1 MKSNIR
7 LLSLAAAGMALAA
20 TSCIG
25 NLDTLPLNE
34 SDAVSETVYGTD
46 EYGYLAG
53 LTKIYFHFVSN
64 ETTDLQV
71 SDAGASELIR
81 AFWSTQEV
89 TTDEAKCA
97 WADNAWVR
105 SLNTNTWSE
114 ANNDATYAVY
124 VRTLQGISYVNEY
137 LRQTASD
144 KLDERGVS
152 PELAAKIRQFRDEAR
167 FLRAYF
173 YWMALDIRRHLHSV
187 AG

>member
-1 MKSNIR
+1 MKLNTRI
-7 LLSLAAAGMALAA
+7 LTLAVAGMAFMG

-46 EYGYLAG
+46 AAGYLSG

-71 SDAGASELIR
+71 SDGGASELIR

-97 WADNAWVR
+97 WANDAWVR
-105 SLNTNTWSE
+105 ALNTNSWTE
-114 ANNDATYAVY
+114 AQNDATYAVY
-124 VRTLQGISYVNEY
+124 IRTLQGISYANEF
-137 LRQTASD
+137 LRQTTDA
-144 KLDERGVS
+144 KLDERGVGDDVR
-152 PELAAKIRQFRDEAR
+152 AKVAQFRAEAR
-167 FLRAYF
+167 FLRAF
-173 YWMALDIRRHLHSV
+173 YHFL
-187 AG
+187 